1 MPTMIDLFSG
11 MGGASEAFLRAGW
24 EVIRLDNNPLF
35 SDPESEH
42 YVENTLFVDLDKQRL
57 TGVEGEVEFLWASP
71 PCYEY
76 SLAYN
81 APRSIA
87 IREGKEYE
95 PDHTLLKATIEMI
108 ESIKPKYWVIEN
120 VSGAKKY
127 FNPVLGKPVVSLG
140 AYHLWGKLPPYTFTN
155 DPTHKKSI
163 AGDKYRWHPLRS
175 NYRAKIPMWLSRQ
188 FLNAVEGQKQLTEWL

>member
-1 MPTMIDLFSG
+1 MATMIDLFSG
-11 MGGASEAFLRAGW
+11 MGGASEAFVRAGW
-24 EVIRLDNNPLF
+24 EVIRLDNNPVF

-42 YVENTLFVDLDKQRL
+42 YVDNTLFVDLKEQQL
-57 TGVEGEVEFLWASP
+57 TAVEGEVDFLWASP
-71 PCYEY
+71 PCYEF

-87 IREGKEYE
+87 MREGREYE
-95 PDHTLLKATIEMI
+95 PDLSLLKATVEMVDA
-108 ESIKPKYWVIEN
+108 IKPKYWVVEN
-120 VSGAKKY
+120 VAGAKKF

-140 AYHLWGKLPPYTFTN
+140 AYHLWGKIPTHTFVN